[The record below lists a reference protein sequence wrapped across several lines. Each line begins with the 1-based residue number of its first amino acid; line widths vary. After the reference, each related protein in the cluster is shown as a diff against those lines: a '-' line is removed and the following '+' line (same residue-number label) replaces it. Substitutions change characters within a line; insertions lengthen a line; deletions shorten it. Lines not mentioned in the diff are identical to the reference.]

1 MALNLNEFSRKYAE
15 FNNMSIS
22 GSKTEIER
30 FINTFKNLTISE
42 GGINLTGF
50 IKSEVV
56 DVPAK
61 KGRNP
66 KTGETIDIAPKK
78 VVKVKVAPKFK
89 ENKPEIPLASDG
101 GMNGV

>member
-1 MALNLNEFSRKYAE
+1 METLNSFIRKYAE
-15 FNNMSIS
+15 LHSIPMTQAR
-22 GSKTEIER
+22 TEIER
-30 FINTFKNLTISE
+30 FESAFKEITVES
-42 GGINLTGF
+42 GGIDLRGF

-78 VVKVKVAPKFK
+78 VVKIKVSSKFK
-89 ENKPEIPLASDG
+89 NLTEE
-101 GMNGV
+101 

>member
-1 MALNLNEFSRKYAE
+1 METLNSFIRKYAE
-15 FNNMSIS
+15 LHSIPM
-22 GSKTEIER
+22 TQARVEIER
-30 FINTFKNLTISE
+30 FESAFKEITVES
-42 GGINLTGF
+42 GGIDLRGF

-78 VVKVKVAPKFK
+78 VVKIKVSSKFK
-89 ENKPEIPLASDG
+89 NLTEE
-101 GMNGV
+101 